1 MANNFGMRSSLTLGG
16 SGLLSSKTPSTD
28 GWACPD
34 GQLALPYVRRHPA
47 VRGAAPHA
55 PEIAPLTLS
64 LVEHRSASV
73 RRCVSVPYTLIES
86 TWFARGLCAK
96 HATQ

>member
-34 GQLALPYVRRHPA
+34 GQLALPYVRQHPA
-47 VRGAAPHA
+47 VPGAAPHA
-55 PEIAPLTLS
+55 PEIAPLTPAP
-64 LVEHRSASV
+64 VGDRSALALE
-73 RRCVSVPYTLIES
+73 CVPVPYTSIDS
-86 TWFARGLCAK
+86 TWFPRGPCAK
-96 HATQ
+96 HATK

>member
-34 GQLALPYVRRHPA
+34 GQLALPYVRQHPA
-47 VRGAAPHA
+47 APGAAPHA
-55 PEIAPLTLS
+55 PEIAPLTPAPVGGQHVRARSIL
-64 LVEHRSASV
+64 LLQRRTMVENVALYMRQIV
-73 RRCVSVPYTLIES
+73 
-86 TWFARGLCAK
+86 F
-96 HATQ
+96 